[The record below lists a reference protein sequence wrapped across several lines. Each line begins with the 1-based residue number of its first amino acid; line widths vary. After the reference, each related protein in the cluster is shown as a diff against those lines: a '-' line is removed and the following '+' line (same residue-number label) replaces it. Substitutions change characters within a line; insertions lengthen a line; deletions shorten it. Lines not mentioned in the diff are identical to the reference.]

1 MKYILYLAV
10 ALVATVAYLPTQAQ
24 PAATAN
30 APAVTSTSAR
40 STEDSV
46 KAAVNLLFTGMLQS
60 NADIIRSSFTDS
72 AILQT
77 ILEKEGKT
85 IVRNEAVEEFA
96 RAIAKL
102 EKGIADER
110 IRFDVIRIDGP
121 LAIVW
126 APYSFYYKGQLNH
139 CGVDSF
145 QMLLVGGVWKIQY
158 LIDTRR
164 KQPCQ

>member
-1 MKYILYLAV
+1 MRYHFCLAV
-10 ALVATVAYLPTQAQ
+10 ALVATVAYTPLHAQ
-24 PAATAN
+24 PAATRN
-30 APAVTSTSAR
+30 AQ

-46 KAAVNLLFTGMLQS
+46 KAAVSLLFTGMIRS
-60 NADIIRSSFTDS
+60 DAAMIRSSFTDS
-72 AILQT
+72 AILQS
-77 ILEKEGKT
+77 IVEKDGKT
-85 IVRNEAVEEFA
+85 STRTESIGEFA
-96 RAIAKL
+96 QTISKL
-102 EKGIADER
+102 EKGVADER
-110 IRFDVIRIDGP
+110 IRFDVIKIDGP

-164 KQPCQ
+164 KKPCQ